1 MNPAENLE
9 DKRCRRQFDQCK
21 RKYRRTDIAGFV
33 GNLVDGKK
41 VIGGIVGNISTGGFA
56 FTNLPQSFSA
66 EKHTYVAILSG
77 RDKHYKMLAK
87 PCWRTKNDPN
97 TITIGFKILDAPWE
111 WVEFTMNQL
120 AEMRDN

>member
-1 MNPAENLE
+1 
-9 DKRCRRQFDQCK
+9 
-21 RKYRRTDIAGFV
+21 
-33 GNLVDGKK
+33 
-41 VIGGIVGNISTGGFA
+41 
-56 FTNLPQSFSA
+56 
-66 EKHTYVAILSG
+66 
-77 RDKHYKMLAK
+77 MLAK